1 LLTTG
6 AVASSARVV
15 SKTPTPI
22 VRVVFVNILVPLKK
36 TFNINKIDITLRT
49 LLLSYRTVQKGVGNI
64 FYDHIFYFNDS
75 SMTLYNIFN
84 Y

>member
-49 LLLSYRTVQKGVGNI
+49 LLPHTGLYKRELEI
-64 FYDHIFYFNDS
+64 YFTS
-75 SMTLYNIFN
+75 TYFTSMIAA
-84 Y
+84 